1 MYIIKPN
8 YNVDFKSFTFPIS
21 APVFIVQY
29 LFDEAQITAN
39 NLIDQS
45 QLMTHS
51 GNDALFSKQQWEYLY
66 RLGEHVKQTLENV
79 S

>member
-1 MYIIKPN
+1 M
-8 YNVDFKSFTFPIS
+8 
-21 APVFIVQY
+21 QY